1 MSTIQE
7 HNYFELLGLPVSF
20 EVDSGLLNDNYRKI
34 QKSIHPDNF
43 SNASAMERRL
53 SVQKAAQ
60 VNDAF
65 HTLKTPLKRAIYL
78 LSLSGIELNE
88 NDNSLA
94 PEFLMQQI
102 ELRESLAAV
111 SSAVQPMDSL
121 DAISNDVK
129 SRISTI
135 SEQLAENFCLLF
147 PAENIL
153 TMVSEKKAGEKKHD
167 DNIDTDKAAGLKVKA
182 LVLKMQFLNR
192 LQEECINMEEELAER
207 L

>member
-65 HTLKTPLKRAIYL
+65 HTLKTSLKRAIYL

-88 NDNSLA
+88 NDNSLD
-94 PEFLMQQI
+94 PGFLMQQI

-111 SSAVQPMDSL
+111 SSAVQPLDSL

-135 SEQLAENFCLLF
+135 TEQLAENFRLIF
-147 PAENIL
+147 PAEDNL
-153 TMVSEKKAGEKKHD
+153 TTVSEKKAGKKKHD
-167 DNIDTDKAAGLKVKA
+167 DNINTDKAAGLKVKA

-192 LQEECINMEEELAER
+192 LQEECINMEEELI
-207 L
+207 LVL